1 MNPRTGAIQSTFA
14 ATGFEF
20 RHRFFIIAIIF
31 FVGFEFYWIDHTA
44 TGVWIAELLRRHP
57 LDLAQQ
63 RDRHMLQAIYWLAT
77 LVVAGAALLRT
88 WAAAY
93 LPSRIVHSTQ
103 LHQESVIADGPY
115 RHLRNPLYLG
125 VILLAAGI
133 GMAAS
138 RSGFCF
144 IIGAAILFYYRLIF
158 REEPELEATQGDV
171 YRRFAAAV
179 PRLIPSLA
187 PRLPASGARPE
198 WRQAWR
204 GELFMW
210 LFAAS
215 SAAFAVTLS
224 GRVFTIA
231 TFLSVAVAAVN
242 GALLGRQRKRQ
253 LHQQAAAPPIDSFPS
268 ALLQSPTPPAPLTR
282 THKTTKE

>member
-1 MNPRTGAIQSTFA
+1 MNPHPGAIKKSPFA

-20 RHRFFIIAIIF
+20 RHRFFIIAVIF
-31 FVGFEFYWIDHTA
+31 FAGFEFYWIDHTA
-44 TGVWIAELLRRHP
+44 TGVWIAELLRGHA
-57 LDLAQQ
+57 LDLAQAP
-63 RDRHMLQAIYWLAT
+63 DRHTLQAIYWLAT
-77 LVVAGAALLRT
+77 LVVAAAALLRT

-93 LPSRIVHSTQ
+93 LPSRIVHSTR
-103 LHQESVIADGPY
+103 LHQESVVADGPY

-133 GMAAS
+133 GLAAS

-144 IIGAAILFYYRLIF
+144 IVGCAIVFYYRLIL
-158 REEPELEATQGDV
+158 REEPELVAAQGDV
-171 YRRFAAAV
+171 YRRFAATV
-179 PRLIPSLA
+179 PRLIPSLV
-187 PRLPASGARPE
+187 PHLPASGARPQ

-215 SAAFAVTLS
+215 SAAFALTLS

-231 TFLSVAVAAVN
+231 TFLSVAIAAVN
-242 GALLGRQRKRQ
+242 GALLGRQRQR
-253 LHQQAAAPPIDSFPS
+253 HQQSAASPTDSLS
-268 ALLQSPTPPAPLTR
+268 SGLLQSPTPPAPLTR